1 MNKYIE
7 PPKKTE
13 VSAMNKLADAAKNT
27 DKSLLKSVED
37 ACTEAYNST
46 VDTIKEMA
54 DTAVKA
60 ATGAII
66 TTTQAANNLMNQA
79 NKATSEFVSSVE
91 EAYDDFMADEISYT
105 GSEYQGTVLNNA
117 NETINNLSPKQ
128 LKEMADDPTKV
139 IEMSKEL
146 TSTGQSN
153 LKTKILS

>member
-7 PPKKTE
+7 PPKKPE

-27 DKSLLKSVED
+27 GKSLLKSVED

-117 NETINNLSPKQ
+117 NETIINLSPKQ